1 MWRCQGRHAPQI
13 SPSSGDRCCAPG
25 ERGNGRTRSFCELEL
40 SENYLKR
47 PSFYSRCQ
55 AENPHILRV
64 LAIGDE
70 FRERIGFCGT
80 HEKFGKCLAQRVC
93 NDELRWRNAGTNGS
107 RPGSERVPNEL
118 GSNDGEILEESLG
131 DDAGLDEGMI
141 SAHFAFDTGAVVGR
155 FAM

>member
-1 MWRCQGRHAPQI
+1 MSGGENVFNGF
-13 SPSSGDRCCAPG
+13 SPATARPRS
-25 ERGNGRTRSFCELEL
+25 TRLVQFFGSVTI
-40 SENYLKR
+40 LKS

-80 HEKFGKCLAQRVC
+80 HEKFGKCLAQRFC

-107 RPGSERVPNEL
+107 QPGSERVPNEL

>member
-1 MWRCQGRHAPQI
+1 MQFRMLAGSTSPGNDGPAEKTSNDRSSLQI
-13 SPSSGDRCCAPG
+13 IEHWCPV
-25 ERGNGRTRSFCELEL
+25 
-40 SENYLKR
+40 LKS

-55 AENPHILRV
+55 AKNPHILRV

-80 HEKFGKCLAQRVC
+80 HEKFGKCLAQRFC

-107 RPGSERVPNEL
+107 QPGSERVPNEL

>member
-1 MWRCQGRHAPQI
+1 MIESQGSRK
-13 SPSSGDRCCAPG
+13 CAPVCFIL
-25 ERGNGRTRSFCELEL
+25 NFVMV
-40 SENYLKR
+40 LKS

-80 HEKFGKCLAQRVC
+80 HEKFGKCLAQRFC

-107 RPGSERVPNEL
+107 QPGSERVPNEL

>member
-1 MWRCQGRHAPQI
+1 M
-13 SPSSGDRCCAPG
+13 SKS
-25 ERGNGRTRSFCELEL
+25 
-40 SENYLKR
+40 

-80 HEKFGKCLAQRVC
+80 HEKFGKCLAQRFC

-107 RPGSERVPNEL
+107 QPGSERVPHPARSTKRVRSFWFCHL
-118 GSNDGEILEESLG
+118 ALL
-131 DDAGLDEGMI
+131 ALK
-141 SAHFAFDTGAVVGR
+141 
-155 FAM
+155 